1 MNGSRQL
8 LPAGAGERDI
18 DTARFL
24 EGSTLLSLQ
33 FNVGVQAASP
43 SGKERLPRTSTS
55 VQAAGVEASPNSSGH
70 APTPKLPG
78 PLSTSALQVQKGD
91 GVGRSNAGSVWWLL
105 SLENPWS

>member
-8 LPAGAGERDI
+8 LPAGAGERDM

-43 SGKERLPRTSTS
+43 SGNIHLG
-55 VQAAGVEASPNSSGH
+55 AGVEASPNSSGH

-78 PLSTSALQVQKGD
+78 PLSMSALQVQKRD
-91 GVGRSNAGSVWWLL
+91 GVGRSNAGSV
-105 SLENPWS
+105 